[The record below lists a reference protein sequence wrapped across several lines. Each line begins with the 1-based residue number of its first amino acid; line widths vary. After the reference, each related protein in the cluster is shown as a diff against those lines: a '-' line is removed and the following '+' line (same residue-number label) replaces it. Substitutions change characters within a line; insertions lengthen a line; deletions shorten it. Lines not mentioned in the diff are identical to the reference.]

1 MFIKTC
7 AHKCTFFIVGYTVL
21 INIHFI
27 VRPNVYTRVKG
38 IKISKFN
45 LNARMQFSF
54 KITDLNILF
63 ILEMLYNRGSYERNI
78 FFCT

>member
-1 MFIKTC
+1 
-7 AHKCTFFIVGYTVL
+7 
-21 INIHFI
+21 
-27 VRPNVYTRVKG
+27 
-38 IKISKFN
+38 
-45 LNARMQFSF
+45 MQFSF